1 MYLLNDFWDRKSEGA
16 ETQALAKSFF
26 ILYSL
31 SFSMVLF
38 ANSQVMAIFPLCLH
52 SQVMALSH
60 PSLQFHAPIQSPLT
74 D

>member
-1 MYLLNDFWDRKSEGA
+1 MYLLNEFGDRKREGA
-16 ETQALAKSFF
+16 ETQAFAKPFF

-38 ANSQVMAIFPLCLH
+38 ANSQVMALSPFCLQ

-60 PSLQFHAPIQSPLT
+60 PSLQFHVDPLIKC
-74 D
+74 